1 LGKKGLLFFICMLI
15 IVVACV
21 YKYNQFM
28 AVDKVSTE
36 EDLSPASSIAISEEE
51 ANKISNMTPIRLY
64 FLSKDIVKLR
74 QEIRYIPD
82 AQAKKGNEYLSSV
95 IINELIKGPIA
106 SSKLRTLLPKTTTI
120 NSVKVNGSEVV
131 VDISKSF
138 FYPPSVST
146 QSPQATGSN
155 TANTANSEVTSIMM
169 YSIIDS
175 LTECE
180 GISDVTFKVDGN
192 ADAQELKDLNIQ
204 GVQKRRDDIIDRSV
218 NSK

>member
-1 LGKKGLLFFICMLI
+1 
-15 IVVACV
+15 
-21 YKYNQFM
+21 M
-28 AVDKVSTE
+28 AVDKVSIE

-95 IINELIKGPIA
+95 IINELIKGPTA
-106 SSKLRTLLPKTTTI
+106 SSKLRILLPKTTTI

-138 FYPPSVST
+138 FHPTSVST
-146 QSPQATGSN
+146 QTPQTTGSN
-155 TANTANSEVTSIMM
+155 SANLEVTSIMM

-180 GISDVTFKVDGN
+180 GISDVTFKIDGN

-204 GVQKRRDDIIDRSV
+204 GAQKRKDDIIDKSV
-218 NSK
+218 NS

>member
-1 LGKKGLLFFICMLI
+1 MGKKGLLFFICMLI
-15 IVVACV
+15 IVVACI

-28 AVDKVSTE
+28 AVDKVSIG

-95 IINELIKGPIA
+95 IINELIKGPTA
-106 SSKLRTLLPKTTTI
+106 SSKLRILLPKTTTI

-138 FYPPSVST
+138 FHPISVST
-146 QSPQATGSN
+146 QSPQATGS
-155 TANTANSEVTSIMM
+155 NTANSEVTSIMM

-204 GVQKRRDDIIDRSV
+204 GVQKRKDDIIDRSV
-218 NSK
+218 NS